1 MKVEYKR
8 QKVGGRKAGTPN
20 KITTDLRKRIALLI
34 EDNFETIEADFQQL
48 DSEKRLI
55 VLERYLKYC
64 LPPLHSIS
72 IAGSTNMDE
81 IKELI
86 QKKFPFGG
94 LTAEHVRSQKDP
106 KQ

>member
-1 MKVEYKR
+1 MKIEKKR

-20 KITTDLRKRIALLI
+20 RVTTDLRQRIALLI
-34 EDNFETIEADFQQL
+34 EENFDTIEADFQQL

-72 IAGSTNMDE
+72 ITGSINMDE
-81 IKELI
+81 MQELI
-86 QKKFPFGG
+86 NSKFPFGG
-94 LTAEHVRSQKDP
+94 INPENKRSRLGDE
-106 KQ
+106 